1 MSDRGVLIFAY
12 DGSFEGFL
20 SLVFDSFSMKTVPA
34 DIVIFDDAEPSLLK
48 MHRAYARRMCQRLRG
63 V

>member
-1 MSDRGVLIFAY
+1 MSNRGILIFAY

-34 DIVIFDDAEPSLLK
+34 DIVIFDEDVNICHTIIGGEVFYGK
-48 MHRAYARRMCQRLRG
+48 Q
-63 V
+63 